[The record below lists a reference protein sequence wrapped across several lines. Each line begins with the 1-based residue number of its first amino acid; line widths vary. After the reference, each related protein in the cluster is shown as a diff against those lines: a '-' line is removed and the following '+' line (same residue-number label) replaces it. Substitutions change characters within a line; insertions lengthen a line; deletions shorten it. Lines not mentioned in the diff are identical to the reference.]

1 LLRQVKL
8 FQEAGVEG
16 VEYQFPHLLRRWVVE
31 GVEYRL
37 PHLLRRW
44 VMEEV
49 EYHQAIVCL

>member
-16 VEYQFPHLLRRWVVE
+16 VEYRLPHLLRRWVVE
-31 GVEYRL
+31 EVKYRL
-37 PHLLRRW
+37 PRRW
-44 VMEEV
+44 VVEEV